1 MQSMAKDIRVTFAKR
16 VRELR
21 LKEGLSV
28 GEFAK
33 KAGISRQHIRD
44 LEMDVPQKRVTIVT
58 LEKLAK
64 GFNIP
69 LWKLLKF

>member
-1 MQSMAKDIRVTFAKR
+1 MAKDIRVKFAKR
-16 VRELR
+16 IKELR
-21 LKEGLSV
+21 IKDGLSV
-28 GEFAK
+28 AELAK

-58 LEKLAK
+58 LEKLAE
-64 GFNIP
+64 GFKMR